1 MTARKSIFCELTH
14 KKGEYMKNLLTLA
27 AAALFVGSVSFAA
40 EIENKDA
47 TTVDHSK
54 NPITGTETTTTKT
67 EEKVKDGHGGMK
79 KLKAKKTVKTH
90 KDGKVE
96 TDVKVE
102 ASGEHK

>member
-1 MTARKSIFCELTH
+1 
-14 KKGEYMKNLLTLA
+14 MKNLLTLA

-40 EIENKDA
+40 DVENKDN

-67 EEKVKDGHGGMK
+67 EEKVKDDHGNMK
-79 KLKAKKTVKTH
+79 KMKTKKTVKNH

-102 ASGEHK
+102 GSGEHK